1 MYRRAMQPRADWPA
15 RLDRIGLTYHSLDG
29 GYWREDV
36 AYEFSAPQIDCL
48 ESATASLHWLCVDA
62 VERIIREN
70 RFADLRIPEGWR
82 PRIIESWERQ
92 EPSLYGRFDFWYD
105 GAGAP
110 KLLEYNADTPT
121 SLIEAAVGQWGW
133 LRETCPEADQFNSLH
148 ERLIGQWGAI
158 REQASSDL
166 LHLVCLDQSDEDRQT
181 VIYLADTA
189 NQAGWRVQT
198 LPIEQIGWAP
208 GSRRFVDHRNEPIL
222 VLFKLYPWEWLC
234 QDAFAVD
241 LSRSSM
247 LVLEPA
253 WKQVLSHKG
262 LLALLWEW
270 YPDHPNL
277 LPAFFSGPGDCPAY
291 VRKPFWSREGANIS
305 IVNGGQVLT
314 TSGPYDAG
322 TSVFQ
327 QYMPLPAFDGWH
339 PVIGSWVIGNEP
351 AGIGIREDQGLIH
364 GNQSRFVPHYVVKG
378 VPVL

>member
-1 MYRRAMQPRADWPA
+1 MRRRAMQPRSDWPA
-15 RLDRIGLTYHSLDG
+15 QLDRVGLTYHSLDG

-36 AYEFSAPQIDCL
+36 AYEFSDPQIQCL
-48 ESATASLHWLCVDA
+48 ESATASLHRLCVDA
-62 VERIIREN
+62 VERIICDD
-70 RFADLRIPEGWR
+70 RFADLSIPDGWR
-82 PRIIESWERQ
+82 PRIIDSWERQ
-92 EPSLYGRFDFWYD
+92 DPSLYGRFDFWYD
-105 GAGAP
+105 GVGAP

-133 LRETCPEADQFNSLH
+133 VRETCPEADQFNRLH
-148 ERLIGQWGAI
+148 ERLIGQWSTI

-198 LPIEQIGWAP
+198 LPIEQIGWEP
-208 GSRRFVDHRNEPIL
+208 GSRRFVDRRNEPIS
-222 VLFKLYPWEWLC
+222 VLFKLYPWEWMC
-234 QDAFAVD
+234 QDAFAD
-241 LSRSSM
+241 QLSRSSM

-277 LPAFFSGPGDCPAY
+277 LPAFFSGPGGCSAY
-291 VRKPFWSREGANIS
+291 VRKPFWSREGANIT
-305 IVNGGQVLT
+305 IVNGQEVLT
-314 TSGPYDAG
+314 TDGPYDAQ

-339 PVIGSWVIGNEP
+339 PVIGAWVIGDEP
-351 AGIGIREDQGLIH
+351 AGIGIREDRGLIH

-378 VPVL
+378 VSAT

>member
-1 MYRRAMQPRADWPA
+1 MHRRAMQPRADWPA
-15 RLDRIGLTYHSLDG
+15 QLDRIGLTYHSLDG

-36 AYEFSAPQIDCL
+36 AYEFAGAQIDCL
-48 ESATASLHWLCVDA
+48 ESATASLHRLCVDA
-62 VERIIREN
+62 VERIIRDD
-70 RFADLRIPEGWR
+70 RFADLRIPEDWR
-82 PRIIESWERQ
+82 PRIIDSWERQ

-105 GAGAP
+105 GVGAP

-121 SLIEAAVGQWGW
+121 SLIEAAVGQWEW
-133 LRETCPEADQFNSLH
+133 LRDTCPVADQFNSLH
-148 ERLIGQWGAI
+148 ERLIGQWGTI
-158 REQASSDL
+158 REQAPTDL

-198 LPIEQIGWAP
+198 LPIEQIGWEPAA
-208 GSRRFVDHRNEPIL
+208 RRFVDQQNEPIS

-234 QDAFAVD
+234 LDAFAVELD
-241 LSRSSM
+241 RSAM
-247 LVLEPA
+247 MVLEPA

-277 LPAFFSGPGDCPAY
+277 LPAFFSGPGDCAAY

-305 IVNGGQVLT
+305 IVNGDHVLT
-314 TSGPYDAG
+314 TSGPYDAE

-327 QYMPLPAFDGWH
+327 QYMPLPAFEGWH
-339 PVIGSWVIGNEP
+339 PVIGSWVIGDGP
-351 AGIGIREDQGLIH
+351 AGIGIREDRGLIH

-378 VPVL
+378 VPAF